1 MLFDAGLIVLD
12 RDRVKGE
19 EGGSWNDGPL
29 TYDTACRSSNRT
41 SFLRRGSASGLDI
54 RLVLT
59 GWRGRWPPVGVLH

>member
-29 TYDTACRSSNRT
+29 TYDTACRSSNL
-41 SFLRRGSASGLDI
+41 SLDACSRRIG
-54 RLVLT
+54 
-59 GWRGRWPPVGVLH
+59 